1 MISNLI
7 VILSMVFAGAF
18 FLAWLLRRDVREQIE
33 QPKHR
38 FQDRVLQYDRQC
50 HNQGVEESTT
60 DAQE

>member
-33 QPKHR
+33 QPKHG

-50 HNQGVEESTT
+50 HQQGVEEGRI
-60 DAQE
+60 DVQE

>member
-18 FLAWLLRRDVREQIE
+18 FLAWLLRGDLREQIE

-50 HNQGVEESTT
+50 HSHGEEEGKT
-60 DAQE
+60 DV

>member
-18 FLAWLLRRDVREQIE
+18 FLAWLLRRDVRERIE
-33 QPKHR
+33 QPKHH

-50 HNQGVEESTT
+50 QQHGVKESST